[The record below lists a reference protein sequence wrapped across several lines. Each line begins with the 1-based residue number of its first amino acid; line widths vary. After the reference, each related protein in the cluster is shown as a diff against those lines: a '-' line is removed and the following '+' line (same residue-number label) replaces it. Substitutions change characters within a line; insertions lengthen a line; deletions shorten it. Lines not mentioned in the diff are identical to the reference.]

1 MPQKP
6 TYKVRKILA
15 SNVRRER
22 MARGWSQEG
31 LGSKAGTSQVY
42 ISEIETG
49 KKAASVDVLEALAS
63 ALSCEPYE
71 LLRPSDI

>member
-1 MPQKP
+1 
-6 TYKVRKILA
+6 
-15 SNVRRER
+15 

-49 KKAASVDVLEALAS
+49 KKAASVDMLEALAI
-63 ALSCEPYE
+63 AFSCEPYE
-71 LLRPSDI
+71 LLRPSEI

>member
-1 MPQKP
+1 
-6 TYKVRKILA
+6 
-15 SNVRRER
+15 

-31 LGSKAGTSQVY
+31 LGAKAGTSQVY

-49 KKAASVDVLEALAS
+49 KKAASVDMLEALAI
-63 ALSCEPYE
+63 AFSCEPYE